1 MTGSSALAR
10 SGERDALLGRR
21 EGGDLRRGGRADAGG
36 RHGKQRAG
44 KGHGGRASGF
54 DWATLEGRR
63 LLRRGGEG
71 RLATSGTAW
80 RLKRTEE
87 RPIGSVDDGRRGR
100 AEGQVEPWRC
110 WPYTGGAGRW
120 PTTAVV
126 WMDKSWYLV
135 VFLFF
140 LFLIISFHV
149 LGHCYRL
156 CWEEFY
162 FKNYSFSFSKT
173 TSAN

>member
-100 AEGQVEPWRC
+100 AEGQVV
-110 WPYTGGAGRW
+110 
-120 PTTAVV
+120 AV
-126 WMDKSWYLV
+126 
-135 VFLFF
+135 
-140 LFLIISFHV
+140 
-149 LGHCYRL
+149 YRGSRTVAHDG
-156 CWEEFY
+156 CGVDG
-162 FKNYSFSFSKT
+162 
-173 TSAN
+173 